1 MLNVNVFMDEAEDQ
15 GKVKVSSGRIRQPL
29 AIPASSEFRL
39 LPSVNSLSPFYL
51 RLRHKAVDK

>member
-1 MLNVNVFMDEAEDQ
+1 MLNVNVFMHEAEDQ

-51 RLRHKAVDK
+51 RNTVKQ